1 MKCDL
6 NLAKVN
12 VIKINETDPDVICL
26 DVEVFASL
34 LASEDVKLLANVS
47 KKVKVENPKATKQ
60 KTKDRMI
67 AQLKSCFECKNAD
80 VLFAIRGWIDSICT
94 DPTKYLSKQQVLAF
108 KSKLDDYCDGDAK
121 KALAIIELATVH
133 GYVDCQW
140 AINLYERNNQPFK
153 AAPAPTATMMTTR
166 VTDSYRTTAVSDD
179 VF

>member
-121 KALAIIELATVH
+121 KALAIHIMQQKPRTKRELIIRLIV
-133 GYVDCQW
+133 
-140 AINLYERNNQPFK
+140 
-153 AAPAPTATMMTTR
+153 M
-166 VTDSYRTTAVSDD
+166 DD
-179 VF
+179 NIRFLVGSVQ